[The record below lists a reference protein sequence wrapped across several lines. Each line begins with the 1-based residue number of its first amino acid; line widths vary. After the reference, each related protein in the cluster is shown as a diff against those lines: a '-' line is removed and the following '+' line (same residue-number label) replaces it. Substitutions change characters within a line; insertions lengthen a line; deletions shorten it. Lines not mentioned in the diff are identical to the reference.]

1 MIMSE
6 QLSLINAKDLPSYS
20 GALGE
25 DTTLIAVLGNE
36 RTVRIPFDV
45 LHDEHITFY
54 PTPSTPAAAGTTGA
68 ISWDNTGVFT
78 YHGGLWGKSPRIT
91 SNWGDYTANSRFLL
105 VSSAQSLSAEEIS
118 AARSNL
124 NIKSATQSEE
134 GLVRITTDM
143 NDNSGAVPTAAV
155 IKSYIQQL
163 LQSGASSLPGS
174 SINLGNYVGP
184 VNIQDSHGN
193 ILLRYDELRKVL
205 QIGNVTISDVKIDTS
220 TQVVIEGPTGVKS
233 TFEV

>member
-1 MIMSE
+1 MSE

-36 RTVRIPFDV
+36 RTVRIPFNV

-54 PTPSTPAAAGTTGA
+54 PTPSTPAAAGVTGA

-91 SNWGDYTANSRFLL
+91 SNWGDYTADSRFLL
-105 VSSAQSLSAEEIS
+105 VSSAQALSAEEIS
-118 AARSNL
+118 TARNNL
-124 NIKSATQSEE
+124 NIKAATQSEE
-134 GLVRITTDM
+134 GLVRITTNMD
-143 NDNSGAVPTAAV
+143 DNSGAVPTAAV
-155 IKSYIQQL
+155 IKSYIQQI
-163 LQSGASSLPGS
+163 LQSGTPSLPGS

-184 VNIQDSHGN
+184 VKIQDSHGN
-193 ILLRYDELRKVL
+193 ILLHYDELRKVL
-205 QIGNVTISDVKIDTS
+205 HIGNVTIPDVKIATS
-220 TQVVIEGPTGVKS
+220 TQASIVGPEGVAKS

>member
-1 MIMSE
+1 MSE

-36 RTVRIPFDV
+36 RTVRIPFNV

-54 PTPSTPAAAGTTGA
+54 PTPSTPAAAGVTGA
-68 ISWDNTGVFT
+68 ISWDNNGVFT

-105 VSSAQSLSAEEIS
+105 VSSAQALSPEEIS
-118 AARSNL
+118 TARNNL
-124 NIKSATQSEE
+124 NIKAATQNEE

-155 IKSYIQQL
+155 IKSYIQQIF
-163 LQSGASSLPGS
+163 QSGLSPLPGS
-174 SINLGNYVGP
+174 SVNLGNYVGP
-184 VNIQDSHGN
+184 VKIHDSHGN
-193 ILLRYDELRKVL
+193 ILLHYDELKKVL
-205 QIGNVTISDVKIDTS
+205 QIGNITISDVKIDTN
-220 TQVVIEGPTGVKS
+220 TQVSIEGPEGVKS